1 MYKDPAG
8 VIFEHAETNRKSSY
22 NAPLIDEAKRRK
34 MDVEARKCLLYT
46 QNDWKKMKRNLQL
59 LNRSPLQVS

>member
-1 MYKDPAG
+1 MYKDPEG

-22 NAPLIDEAKRRK
+22 NKPLIDSAKIGK
-34 MDVEARKCLLYT
+34 MDIEARKCLLYS

-59 LNRSPLQVS
+59 LKRSPLQVH